1 MKQKLLAL
9 LLAFSTMAMYSFAS
23 EDLMKEVNKIDVKDA
38 CNVQKRGIEKV
49 LETAQKYNPLGVKM
63 GLEFMRH
70 KVTTSE
76 YIDAVKKALKEH
88 KKEVSFQKGEDQK
101 QVFSVEFA
109 AERACKFAVR
119 ALQQVKEAEESYR
132 YAIPGD
138 KFTY

>member
-1 MKQKLLAL
+1 MKKGLCTLVSLAL
-9 LLAFSTMAMYSFAS
+9 LGSAVYAS
-23 EDLMKEVNKIDVKDA
+23 DLLQEVNGIDVKDA
-38 CNVQKRGIEKV
+38 CNVQKHGVKGV
-49 LETAQKYNPLGVKM
+49 LEVAEKYNPLGVKM

-70 KVTTSE
+70 KVTTTE
-76 YIDAVKKALKEH
+76 YIEAVRKALKEK
-88 KKEVSFQKGEDQK
+88 KKEVIFQKKDDPK
-101 QVFSVEFA
+101 QVFPIDFA